1 MPRLII
7 QDFITLNIMRP
18 DGISDEEERRLD
30 AAITEAVPEVREFY
44 RRWLAERG
52 YENITVEW
60 ADEGKSALVPEPD
73 ESDPEDN

>member
-1 MPRLII
+1 MPKLII
-7 QDFITLNIMRP
+7 QDIITLNIMRP

-44 RRWLAERG
+44 RRWLTERG

-60 ADEGKSALVPEPD
+60 EDEGKSALVPEPD
-73 ESDPEDN
+73 EPDPEDN